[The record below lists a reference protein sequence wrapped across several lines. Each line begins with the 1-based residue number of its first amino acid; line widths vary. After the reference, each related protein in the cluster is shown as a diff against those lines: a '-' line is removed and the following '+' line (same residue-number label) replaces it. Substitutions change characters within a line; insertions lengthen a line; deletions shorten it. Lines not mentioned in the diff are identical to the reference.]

1 MARSRLGT
9 IERRNGT
16 LSRGSLISSKI
27 GGLEAGT
34 SAPSAY
40 FIHYVGIGCF
50 TDVKPV
56 LSRTISRR
64 YSTPLRNGHKTA
76 QLFTESTVYKFV
88 KDPELAAPRK
98 WFQAWADHILHIYG
112 IEHAIQKGDLMLGKS
127 CVPL

>member
-1 MARSRLGT
+1 MHHVGT
-9 IERRNGT
+9 E
-16 LSRGSLISSKI
+16 
-27 GGLEAGT
+27 
-34 SAPSAY
+34 Y
-40 FIHYVGIGCF
+40 FANVNY
-50 TDVKPV
+50 V

-112 IEHAIQKGDLMLGKS
+112 IEHAIQKEDLILGES
-127 CVPL
+127 